1 MNGQRI
7 LTILV
12 ATVVATLVPVAPSTA
27 THEQPVVGACD
38 VYIRVDR
45 SLNGYE
51 LSMDEAGTCTTSD
64 GLGTITMSGEAEGD
78 PGLTCAG
85 GPARGRA
92 SVAFASPGNVET
104 TDVGLMRIA
113 NNAGAVTLHVHAR
126 NAGEHIVL
134 DGELRQSHT
143 VLSTCLNN
151 ATPVF
156 WEGTV
161 VVHAMRD
168 SG

>member
-1 MNGQRI
+1 MNGKRI
-7 LTILV
+7 LTILAV
-12 ATVVATLVPVAPSTA
+12 ATAALVPVAPSTA
-27 THEQPVVGACD
+27 LHEEPVVGACD
-38 VYIRVDR
+38 VFIRVDR
-45 SLNGYE
+45 SLDGFE
-51 LSMDEAGTCTTSD
+51 LSMEEPGGCTTSD
-64 GLGTITMSGEAEGD
+64 GPGTITISGEAEGD

-92 SVAFASPGNVET
+92 SVEFATPGNVET
-104 TDVGLMRIA
+104 TDVGSMRIA
-113 NNAGAVTLHVHAR
+113 SKAGAVTLHIHAR
-126 NAGEHIVL
+126 NATEHIVV

-161 VVHAMRD
+161 IVHALKESD
-168 SG
+168 Q

>member
-1 MNGQRI
+1 M
-7 LTILV
+7 LV
-12 ATVVATLVPVAPSTA
+12 GVVVLALLA
-27 THEQPVVGACD
+27 PVVPSGAILGEPVLGVCD

-51 LSMDEAGTCTTSD
+51 LSMDEPGACETSE
-64 GLGTITMSGEAEGD
+64 GAGTITISGEAEGD

-92 SVAFASPGNVET
+92 SVEFVSPENVET
-104 TDVGLMRIA
+104 TEVGLMRIA
-113 NNAGAVTLHVHAR
+113 NNGGAVTMHIHAI
-126 NAGEHIVL
+126 NGSEDIVV
-134 DGELRQSHT
+134 DGEFRQSHS

-156 WEGTV
+156 WEGV
-161 VVHAMRD
+161 VTAYAVKD
-168 SG
+168 FGG